1 MATNSPQTE
10 TKGRD
15 RAIVTLNA
23 FIQILNIAKDA
34 CAIPPAQIAFGSVSV
49 LLTMIRV
56 RSPAFCAYE
65 FPIQVCSGHYG
76 QRKGLRRHRIN
87 LRQCV

>member
-34 CAIPPAQIAFGSVSV
+34 CALPPAQIAFGSVSV

-56 RSPAFCAYE
+56 RSPAFYAYE

-76 QRKGLRRHRIN
+76 QRKGLCRHRIN